1 MATATNPKAAPEWRV
16 VDAEGKTLGRVCSEI
31 STLLMGKHKPAYV
44 PYLLSGDFVIVV
56 NAEKISVTGRK
67 LERKTYYRYSGYQG
81 GIKEQSLGSMLEKKP
96 TDVITHAV
104 KGMLPKTKL
113 GKQMLR
119 RLKVYAGPDHPH
131 QAQLGTA
138 KKTDSKQED

>member
-56 NAEKISVTGRK
+56 NAEKVSVTGRK

-96 TDVITHAV
+96 TDIITHAV

-131 QAQLGTA
+131 QAQLATA
-138 KKTDSKQED
+138 KKTNSKHED

>member
-56 NAEKISVTGRK
+56 NAEKVSVTGRK

-131 QAQLGTA
+131 QAQLATA

>member
-56 NAEKISVTGRK
+56 NAEKVSVTGRK

-81 GIKEQSLGSMLEKKP
+81 GIKEQRLGAMLEKKP

-113 GKQMLR
+113 GRQMLR

-131 QAQLGTA
+131 QAQLRTA
-138 KKTDSKQED
+138 EKTNSKHGD

>member
-1 MATATNPKAAPEWRV
+1 MATATNPKTTPEWRV

-56 NAEKISVTGRK
+56 NAEKVSVTGRK
-67 LERKTYYRYSGYQG
+67 IEQKTYYRYSGYQG
-81 GIKEQSLGSMLEKKP
+81 GLKERRLGAMLEKKP
-96 TDVITHAV
+96 TEVITHAV

-113 GKQMLR
+113 GRQMLR

-131 QAQLGTA
+131 QAQLA
-138 KKTDSKQED
+138 ASKKTNSQRGE

>member
-44 PYLLSGDFVIVV
+44 PYLLSGDFVVVV
-56 NAEKISVTGRK
+56 NAEKVSVTGRK

-81 GIKEQSLGSMLEKKP
+81 GIKEQRLGAMLEKKP

-113 GKQMLR
+113 GRQMLR

-138 KKTDSKQED
+138 EKTNSKHED

>member
-44 PYLLSGDFVIVV
+44 PYLLSGDFVVVV
-56 NAEKISVTGRK
+56 NAEKVSVTGRK

-81 GIKEQSLGSMLEKKP
+81 GIKEQRLGAMLEKKP

-113 GKQMLR
+113 GRQMLR

-138 KKTDSKQED
+138 QKTNSKHGD

>member
-56 NAEKISVTGRK
+56 NAEKVSVTGRK

-81 GIKEQSLGSMLEKKP
+81 GIKEQRLGAMLEKKP

-113 GKQMLR
+113 GRQMLR

-138 KKTDSKQED
+138 EKTNSKHGD

>member
-56 NAEKISVTGRK
+56 NAEKVSVTGRK

-81 GIKEQSLGSMLEKKP
+81 GIKEQRLGAMLEKKP

-113 GKQMLR
+113 GRQMLR

-138 KKTDSKQED
+138 EKTNSKHED

>member
-44 PYLLSGDFVIVV
+44 PYLLSGDFVVVV
-56 NAEKISVTGRK
+56 NAEKVSVTGRK

-81 GIKEQSLGSMLEKKP
+81 GIKEQRLGAMLEKKP

-113 GKQMLR
+113 GRRMLR

-138 KKTDSKQED
+138 EKTNSKHGD